1 MERTPE
7 ESRPTDKNYRDSIV
21 IFPTLTTKDRHQLQP
36 FNHLIERFEKYMNAD
51 RCLHCNRFFF

>member
-36 FNHLIERFEKYMNAD
+36 FNHLIERFEKYMNGAMFA
-51 RCLHCNRFFF
+51 L